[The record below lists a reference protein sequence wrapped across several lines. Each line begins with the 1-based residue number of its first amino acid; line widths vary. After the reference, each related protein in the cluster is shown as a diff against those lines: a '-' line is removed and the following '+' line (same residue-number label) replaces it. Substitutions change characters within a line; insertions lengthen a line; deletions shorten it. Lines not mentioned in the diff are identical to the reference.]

1 MRKKGIFLVLVTLS
15 CTGFEKIMAQDLY
28 MPADI
33 RKAYKKGTRSMDGM
47 PGKKYWQNKARY
59 NIEIIANPPD
69 RIIKGSEEIVYINN
83 SPDTIR
89 RPELKIY
96 NNSHRPTLPREKEFS
111 ENYNTTGVQIES
123 LQIDGKPYA
132 GPLAELVYTSNT
144 LVLEKPLLPGDSMK
158 LSIKWQ
164 YPISIQSDREGMI
177 DKTTFFLAYF
187 YPRIAVYDDYNGWD
201 RIDFTE
207 GHEFYSDFND
217 YSVTIK
223 VPKNFIVWGT
233 GTLHQPEK
241 LLQERYADRYKRSLT
256 SDELVHIASKNEM
269 AGKNVTVQNE
279 QNSWTFTAT
288 AIPDMTFG
296 ISDHF
301 VWDAASV
308 VVDPQTQRR
317 ASVQAAYNDT
327 AADFHHMVRYAGDAL
342 KWFSNNWPGI
352 PYPYEKM
359 TVFQGYAGMEY
370 PMMANDE
377 TYTDT
382 VFSRLVAS
390 HEIAHT
396 WMPFYMGINETR
408 FGFMDEGWATFLEY
422 MVGPPFYGQETAD
435 ELFKEFRVRRWT
447 NDRSGDMD
455 IPIITPGTSLTGKA
469 LGNNQY
475 GKAALAYLALKDLLG
490 DASFKKCLHA
500 YMDRWHGKHPI
511 PWDFFYTFNQVNEK
525 SLDWFWEN
533 WFFSRNYMDLELVN
547 VTKRSKGSEV
557 EILNPGGM
565 AIPFDLT
572 ITYVDGSVEKRHLT
586 PAIWQ
591 ADIKRIVLTVN
602 NKKAIKTAAVDGGI
616 FLDADPS
623 NNSYTAQ

>member
-1 MRKKGIFLVLVTLS
+1 MRKKGMLLLIMLS
-15 CTGFEKIMAQDLY
+15 CIGFEALQAQNLY

-59 NIEIIANPPD
+59 NIEIVANPPD

-89 RPELKIY
+89 RPELKIF
-96 NNSHRPTLPREKEFS
+96 NNSHRSTVPREKDYS
-111 ENYNTTGVQIES
+111 ENYITTGVEIAS
-123 LQIDGKPYA
+123 LQIDGKPYG
-132 GPLAELVYTSNT
+132 GPLQELVYTSNP

-164 YPISIQSDREGMI
+164 YPLSVQSDREGMI
-177 DKTTFFLAYF
+177 DQSTFFLAYF

-201 RIDFTE
+201 RNDFTE

-217 YSVTIK
+217 YTVTIK

-233 GTLHQPEK
+233 GTLHHPEL

-256 SDELVHIASKNEM
+256 SDELVNIVSKNEM

-308 VVDPQTQRR
+308 IVDPQTQRR
-317 ASVQAAYNDT
+317 ASVHAVYNDT
-327 AADFHHMVRYAGDAL
+327 AADFQQMVRYAGDAL

-422 MVGPPFYGQETAD
+422 MIGPPFYGQETAD
-435 ELFKEFRVRRWT
+435 ELFKDFRVSGWT
-447 NDRSGDMD
+447 RDRSGDMD

-475 GKAALAYLALKDLLG
+475 GKAALAYLALKDLMG
-490 DASFKKCLHA
+490 DAQFKKCLHA

-533 WFFSRNYMDLELVN
+533 WFFSRNYMDLELVA
-547 VTKRSKGSEV
+547 VTKKAKGSEV

-572 ITYVDGSVEKRHLT
+572 ITYVDGSIEKRHLT
-586 PAIWQ
+586 PAIWE
-591 ADIKRIVLTVN
+591 ADRKRIVLTVN
-602 NKKAIKTAAVDGGI
+602 NKKAIKTAVVDGGI
-616 FLDADPS
+616 FLDADTS
-623 NNSYTAQ
+623 NNSYSAQ